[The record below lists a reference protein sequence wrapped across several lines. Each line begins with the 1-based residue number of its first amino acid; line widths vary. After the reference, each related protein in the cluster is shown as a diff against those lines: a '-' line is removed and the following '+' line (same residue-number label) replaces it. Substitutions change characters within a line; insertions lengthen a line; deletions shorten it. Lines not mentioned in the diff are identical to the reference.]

1 MNSKTNKMVKISLL
15 LAIALIIN
23 YLESLVPLPIPLPG
37 VKLGLANCIG
47 LVVLCLYNEKDYI
60 LFNILKV
67 FMVALLRTGFG
78 TSFFIGFSG
87 TLLST
92 IFTLVVY
99 KFIKAS
105 IYGLSVVGAI
115 FHSLGQVLM
124 VMLLYSNV
132 YMINYLVILEITS
145 IISGVI
151 TAFVASVTLQ
161 KLPKR
166 MIEGGKSN
174 GQV

>member
-1 MNSKTNKMVKISLL
+1 MNNKTNKMVKISLL

-47 LVVLCLYNEKDYI
+47 LVVLCLYNVKDYV
-60 LFNILKV
+60 LFNVLKV
-67 FMVALLRTGFG
+67 FMIALLRTGFG
-78 TSFFIGFSG
+78 TSFFIGLSG
-87 TLLST
+87 TLLAT
-92 IFTLVVY
+92 LFTLLVY
-99 KFIKAS
+99 KLTKAS
-105 IYGLSVVGAI
+105 IYGLSVVGAV

-174 GQV
+174 G

>member
-1 MNSKTNKMVKISLL
+1 MNNRTNKMVKISLL

-37 VKLGLANCIG
+37 VKIGLANCIG
-47 LVVLCLYNEKDYI
+47 LVVLCLYTEKDYI

-67 FMVALLRTGFG
+67 FMVALLRSGFG
-78 TSFFIGFSG
+78 SAFFIGLSG

-92 IFTLVVY
+92 LFTLLVY
-99 KFIKAS
+99 RFSKAS
-105 IYGLSVVGAI
+105 IYGLSVVGAV

-151 TAFVASVTLQ
+151 TAFIASVTLQ

-166 MIEGGKSN
+166 MVEGGKVN
-174 GQV
+174 G

>member
-1 MNSKTNKMVKISLL
+1 MNNKTNKMVKISLL
-15 LAIALIIN
+15 LAVALIIN

-37 VKLGLANCIG
+37 VKIGLANCIG
-47 LVVLCLYNEKDYI
+47 LVVLCLYTEKDYI
-60 LFNILKV
+60 VFNIMKV

-78 TSFFIGFSG
+78 TSFFIGISG

-92 IFTLVVY
+92 VFTLLVY
-99 KFIKAS
+99 KLTKAS

-132 YMINYLVILEITS
+132 YMINYLVILEVTS
-145 IISGVI
+145 IISGIV

-161 KLPKR
+161 KMPKR
-166 MIEGGKSN
+166 MIEGGKVN
-174 GQV
+174 G